1 MSGFPVNTPSRADI
15 HSAAAAGLCVRGG
28 RAAHAQ
34 RCPPDGH
41 QPGRQVCLRILEPC
55 RGGVLWG
62 GFLLNHVLRCSLA
75 LVTCR
80 EPLRV
85 SLSAQLRSL
94 LAPSLERETLDNA
107 VGVLTGDNLELG
119 CSVIEKT
126 AADKAIREIDERL
139 MPAYQVRVGLFQ
151 RELRIWL
158 ARLAGLW

>member
-1 MSGFPVNTPSRADI
+1 M
-15 HSAAAAGLCVRGG
+15 
-28 RAAHAQ
+28 
-34 RCPPDGH
+34 
-41 QPGRQVCLRILEPC
+41 
-55 RGGVLWG
+55 
-62 GFLLNHVLRCSLA
+62 LRCSLA

-139 MPAYQVRVGLFQ
+139 MPAYQVRFSRQLH
-151 RELRIWL
+151 LWL